1 MTSDEHHRAPDLIV
15 VGAGAIGLA
24 IAWRAARRG
33 LGVLVLDRGEPGHGT
48 TWVAAGMLAPT
59 AEAAFGEDTLAGL
72 NVASARLWPG
82 FAQELSQTGDP
93 GLTSAGTLFVAR
105 DADAARALER
115 ERELREQLGLEVRPL
130 LPSDARRLEPALA
143 PAIRA
148 GLELPLDQAVDPRA
162 LAAALAGA
170 AVAAGA
176 SIRTGAEVSSL
187 TSDRGRVTGVRLV
200 GGERIAAGA
209 VCIAAGVWSAGIE
222 MDATVPPLRPV
233 KGQLLRL
240 RDPDGPGL
248 LTRVLRSEEVY
259 VVPRA
264 DGTYVVG
271 ATMEEQGW
279 DTSVTAGA
287 AFELLRAASELLPGV
302 LELELE
308 DALAGLRPCTPDNA
322 PAIGRGDLEGLLWAV
337 GHHRNGILL
346 TPLTAEAVAALAAG
360 EKGDPQLEPF
370 APARFAGDAARTD
383 PVAA

>member
-1 MTSDEHHRAPDLIV
+1 MTSDEHHSPPDLIV

-24 IAWRAARRG
+24 IAWRAAQRG
-33 LGVLVLDRGEPGHGT
+33 LGVLVLDRDEPGHGT
-48 TWVAAGMLAPT
+48 SWVAAGMLAPT
-59 AEAAFGEDTLAGL
+59 AEAAFGEDQLARL

-82 FAQELSQTGDP
+82 FAQELAEWGEP
-93 GLTSAGTLFVAR
+93 GLTAAGTVFVAR

-115 ERELREQLGLEVRPL
+115 ERELREALGLEVRPL
-130 LPSDARRLEPALA
+130 LPSEVRGLEPALA
-143 PAIRA
+143 PTVRA

-162 LAAALAGA
+162 LTAALAA
-170 AVAAGA
+170 AAMGAGA
-176 SIRTGAEVSSL
+176 RIRSGAEVVAVTL
-187 TSDRGRVTGVRLV
+187 DRGRVAGVRLA
-200 GGERIAAGA
+200 GGEELRCGA

-222 MDATVPPLRPV
+222 LSAGAPPLRPV

-240 RDPDGPGL
+240 RDPAGAGL

-287 AFELLRAASELLPGV
+287 TFELLRSASELLPGV

-308 DALAGLRPCTPDNA
+308 EALAGLRPCTPDNA
-322 PAIGRGDLEGLLWAV
+322 PAIGRGDAEGLLWAV

-346 TPLTAEAVAALAAG
+346 APLTAEAIVALAV
-360 EKGDPQLEPF
+360 GDEVDPALAPF
-370 APARFAGDAARTD
+370 APERFAGAGKER
-383 PVAA
+383 VAA